1 MAAPA
6 APPACEVW
14 FYHLE
19 RTSLDRALP
28 ELLEKTLAKG
38 WRAVVRARDR
48 DRIEHLDGWLWSFR
62 DEAFLPHGLAEEDHA
77 ARQPVLLTTGF
88 ETPNRAQALFLI
100 DDADPGGLE
109 GFERCIFLFDG
120 QDEAAVAAARARWKA
135 LKARGA
141 PISYWKQNARGGW
154 EKAA

>member
-1 MAAPA
+1 MGAS
-6 APPACEVW
+6 ACEVW

-48 DRIEHLDGWLWSFR
+48 DRIEHLDGWLWSYR
-62 DEAFLPHGLAEEDHA
+62 DETFLPHALAEEAHA
-77 ARQPVLLTTGF
+77 ERQPVLLTTGF
-88 ETPNRAQALFLI
+88 ETPNGAQALFLL
-100 DDADPGGLE
+100 DDAEPGTLE
-109 GFERCIFLFDG
+109 SFERCIFLFDG

-135 LKARGA
+135 LKAQGA
-141 PISYWKQNARGGW
+141 SISYWKQNGRGGW